1 MTLGFSLVVA
11 LAVGAAYVGYQGSQ
25 SIHEN
30 AQELV
35 RKHLVASGRGAELEL
50 LIERESQAL
59 LDELVWILGLCTVL
73 AIACAA
79 LTIGEINK
87 AFAKLEWQSRELQR
101 VSWHML
107 ETHER
112 IARRFSHEMHD
123 ELGQALTGLKSMV
136 KRCTGEEFAGRRG
149 EFVEVLDE
157 SLQSVRELSQ
167 MLRPVVL
174 DDFGL
179 DAALRWL
186 AERFSQRTG
195 IQVSYHSTVSRRLSG
210 RMETHLFR
218 IAQEALTNVSRHAEA
233 TRARVLLQED
243 EGSVRLEIEDNGKGV
258 ALGEEKPHPSLGMV
272 GMRARARQLD
282 GELTL
287 ERGDLGG
294 LLVLVTAPAAE
305 AGETKDEE
313 DTDLIS

>member
-73 AIACAA
+73 AIACAG
-79 LTIGEINK
+79 LTIGVINR
-87 AFAKLEWQSRELQR
+87 AFAKLEWQSKELQR

-107 ETHER
+107 ESHER

-123 ELGQALTGLKSMV
+123 ELGQALTGLKSML
-136 KRCTGEEFAGRRG
+136 KRSSGENFTERRA

-186 AERFSQRTG
+186 VERFSQRTG
-195 IQVSYHSTVSRRLSG
+195 IPVSYHSTVSRRLSE
-210 RMETHLFR
+210 RLETHLFR
-218 IAQEALTNVSRHAEA
+218 ITQEALTNIARHAEA
-233 TRARVLLQED
+233 SRARVLLD
-243 EGSVRLEIEDNGKGV
+243 EEENGIRLEIEDNGKGF
-258 ALGEEKPHPSLGMV
+258 AGEENQHPSLGMV
-272 GMRARARQLD
+272 GMRARARQVD

-287 ERGDLGG
+287 LRGELGG
-294 LLVLVTAPAAE
+294 LLVQVTAPAAGPSE
-305 AGETKDEE
+305 RKDEE